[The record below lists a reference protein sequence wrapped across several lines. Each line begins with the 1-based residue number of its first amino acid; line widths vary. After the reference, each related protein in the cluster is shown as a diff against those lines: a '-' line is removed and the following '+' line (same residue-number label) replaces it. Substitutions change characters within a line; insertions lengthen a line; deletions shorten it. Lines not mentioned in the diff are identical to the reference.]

1 MMKII
6 KTSDSNFKEEFENI
20 LGRSKSDIK
29 EVSTIVTNIID
40 EIVEDGNE
48 ALKAH
53 IKKNL
58 INGKLNQMMIY

>member
-53 IKKNL
+53 IKK
-58 INGKLNQMMIY
+58 I